1 MVKPVSEKSVKQSYP
16 LSVSNAALQEIENC
30 SHTYQQALDDFGI
43 NELLS
48 HLSNYSDADF
58 SAALMNV
65 EEQELESLAAIL
77 IQRLTKSLNG
87 KLIASYL
94 NAIRHGNSEVL
105 CDPTNLEIAP
115 PSLDLP
121 RDFPDGTTP
130 RYKEGDRIQ
139 WRRLANTTD
148 WGIVIGH
155 FYAYAQHQC
164 HWAICYLIWLDKDS
178 PSSQTVVDTAWEE
191 DLEPSATQGGGKLED
206 GENPLPSLRANQQ
219 PNHPIPGLHSAESN
233 GFAHTTG
240 IASLSLNDSSPYPLI
255 HKSLHAPPGTYQSG
269 ESNRANPRTLT
280 QREQNLIE
288 LYTHCQLGMTP
299 MKFYAKWSVDY
310 GAIASI
316 CSRSISTVGRWFTRG
331 RNYRRPTPTDL
342 RHLAIMDFLLE
353 HFEVIPSELL
363 NLLCIDRS

>member
-1 MVKPVSEKSVKQSYP
+1 MVKPVVEKSVKQSYP
-16 LSVSNAALQEIENC
+16 VSTAALQELGNC
-30 SHTYQQALDDFGI
+30 PDAYQQALDDFGI
-43 NELLS
+43 NDLLS

-58 SAALMNV
+58 SAALMNL

-94 NAIRHGNSEVL
+94 NAIRHGDSDVL

-121 RDFPDGTTP
+121 ADFPDGTTA
-130 RYKEGDRIQ
+130 RYQEGDRIQ
-139 WRRLANTTD
+139 WRPLANNTD
-148 WGIVIGH
+148 WGIVIGR

-178 PSSQTVVDTAWEE
+178 PSSRTVADIAWEE
-191 DLEPSATQGGGKLED
+191 DLEPSADNSWGRVGE
-206 GENPLPSLRANQQ
+206 GENPLQSLEVNQQ
-219 PNHPIPGLHSAESN
+219 FNHPIPGLHPAESN
-233 GFAHTTG
+233 AFADTKG
-240 IASLSLNDSSPYPLI
+240 IASLTLKDSSPYPFI
-255 HKSLHAPPGTYQSG
+255 HKSLHAPPGTYDSG
-269 ESNRANPRTLT
+269 GRNRTNPRTLT

-288 LYTHCQLGMTP
+288 LYSHCKLGMTP

-310 GAIASI
+310 EALASI
-316 CSRSISTVGRWFTRG
+316 CSRSISTVRRWFVRG

-342 RHLAIMDFLLE
+342 RHLAVMDFLLE
-353 HFEVIPSELL
+353 HFEAIPSELL
-363 NLLCIDRS
+363 NLLCTPNPG

>member
-1 MVKPVSEKSVKQSYP
+1 MVKPASEKSIKQSYP
-16 LSVSNAALQEIENC
+16 VSVSNAALQELENC
-30 SHTYQQALDDFGI
+30 SHTYQKALDDFGI

-65 EEQELESLAAIL
+65 EEQELERLAAIL
-77 IQRLTKSLNG
+77 IQRLTQSLNG
-87 KLIASYL
+87 KVIASYL
-94 NAIRHGNSEVL
+94 NAIRHGDSEVL

-121 RDFPDGTTP
+121 RDFPEGTTP
-130 RYKEGDRIQ
+130 QYQEGDRIQ

-148 WGIVIGH
+148 WGIVMGH

-178 PSSQTVVDTAWEE
+178 PSSHAVVDTAWEE
-191 DLEPSATQGGGKLED
+191 DLEPSATL
-206 GENPLPSLRANQQ
+206 N
-219 PNHPIPGLHSAESN
+219 
-233 GFAHTTG
+233 
-240 IASLSLNDSSPYPLI
+240 LNDSSPYPFI
-255 HKSLHAPPGTYQSG
+255 HKSLHAPPGSYEVG
-269 ESNRANPRTLT
+269 ESNRPNPRTLT

-288 LYTHCQLGMTP
+288 LYSHCQLGMTP

-310 GAIASI
+310 AAIASI

-363 NLLCIDRS
+363 NLLCLDRS

>member
-1 MVKPVSEKSVKQSYP
+1 MVKSASEKSVEQSYP
-16 LSVSNAALQEIENC
+16 VSVSNATLQKLENC
-30 SHTYQQALDDFGI
+30 SHTYQKALDDFGI

-65 EEQELESLAAIL
+65 EEQELECLAAIL
-77 IQRLTKSLNG
+77 IQRLTQSLNG
-87 KLIASYL
+87 KVIASYL
-94 NAIRHGNSEVL
+94 NAIRHGDSEVL

-121 RDFPDGTTP
+121 RDFPEGTTP
-130 RYKEGDRIQ
+130 RYQEGDRIQ

-148 WGIVIGH
+148 WGIVMGH

-164 HWAICYLIWLDKDS
+164 RWAICYLIWLDKDS
-178 PSSQTVVDTAWEE
+178 PSSQAVVDTAWEE
-191 DLEPSATQGGGKLED
+191 DLEPS
-206 GENPLPSLRANQQ
+206 
-219 PNHPIPGLHSAESN
+219 
-233 GFAHTTG
+233 TT
-240 IASLSLNDSSPYPLI
+240 LNLNDSSPYPFI
-255 HKSLHAPPGTYQSG
+255 HKSLHAPPGSYEVG
-269 ESNRANPRTLT
+269 ESNRPNPRTLT

-288 LYTHCQLGMTP
+288 LYSHCQLGMTP

-310 GAIASI
+310 AAIASI

-363 NLLCIDRS
+363 NLLCPDRS